1 MATNRRGGIPTPGLD
16 IAGSRLAGLGVGPVE
31 EWLYRILLRYGPAT
45 LGELTTR
52 AAGTVSVG
60 QLRRLVPRLVD
71 LGLVSRLPGR
81 PIRLVPA
88 PPEAAIDALAA
99 RRLEELNRGRAATTE
114 LLEEASFGANS
125 RPEQLVELI
134 TGQEAVARR
143 FVHPLETAQEEMR
156 AFVLPPYALDPAD
169 PDHPQKSAPVKPGL
183 RIRGIYDPVA
193 LQSPAMLA
201 RVAGYVARGEDAR
214 IGEVPLKLILADHR
228 TALLPLTYG
237 GAINSALVI
246 HASALLDA
254 LVSLFE
260 VLWRAA
266 VPFPVA
272 NGRGGD
278 GRGGDGRG
286 GDDNAARE
294 TQVLALLVAGVSD
307 DAIARRLGV
316 SSRTVQRDI
325 RKICDDLGAVTRF
338 QAGFKGGIA
347 SARHPG
353 GLRPPEESSSPSA
366 AP

>member
-16 IAGSRLAGLGVGPVE
+16 VAGSRLAGLGVGPVE

-71 LGLVSRLPGR
+71 LGLVSHLPGR
-81 PIRLVPA
+81 PIRLAPA
-88 PPEAAIDALAA
+88 PPEAAIEALAA

-134 TGQEAVARR
+134 TGQEAVARK
-143 FVHPLETAQEEMR
+143 FVHLHKTAQEEMR
-156 AFVLPPYALDPAD
+156 ALVLPPYALDPAD

-183 RIRGIYDPVA
+183 RIRGIYDPAA

-201 RVAGYVARGEDAR
+201 RVAGYVARGEEAR
-214 IGEVPLKLILADHR
+214 IGEMPLKLILADHH

-237 GAINSALVI
+237 GAVNSALVI

-266 VPFPVA
+266 VPFPAA

-278 GRGGDGRG
+278 GRGGD
-286 GDDNAARE
+286 DSAARE
-294 TQVLALLVAGVSD
+294 THVLTLLVAGVSD
-307 DAIARRLGV
+307 DTIARRLGV

-353 GLRPPEESSSPSA
+353 RASPA
-366 AP
+366 AQGVQQP